1 MPMRGGPFPRSL
13 TPRYC
18 NMLCTTTILRIN
30 FDQGESRDN
39 HQSPTPRRRPLRR
52 PRLLVLSSSRPSLF
66 LLFSF
71 SISLVF
77 YRLAWLL
84 AVGVPLT
91 GKVLPLPLVLLAL
104 LSVCFFDWG
113 GAGVASTLAGA
124 TGGWCGLY
132 LASGV
137 ATLSWLL
144 VLLPQLGQGWCCF
157 NLAGFASVRLGFF
170 FASTGLFF
178 CSLASTGF
186 SLSLR
191 LGFLFRFDWAYFL
204 LLQLGFS
211 FASTGLFFCFSWA
224 FSFASTGPRFD

>member
-1 MPMRGGPFPRSL
+1 M
-13 TPRYC
+13 
-18 NMLCTTTILRIN
+18 
-30 FDQGESRDN
+30 
-39 HQSPTPRRRPLRR
+39 
-52 PRLLVLSSSRPSLF
+52 
-66 LLFSF
+66 
-71 SISLVF
+71 
-77 YRLAWLL
+77 
-84 AVGVPLT
+84 PLT

-191 LGFLFRFDWAYFL
+191 LGFLFRFDWVFSFASTGLIFFCFNWAFL

-211 FASTGLFFCFSWA
+211 FASAGLFLSLQLGRASTELFFFRFDRVFFFRLYWAFFLRFNCAFSSFDLSLLRRFSSVVA
-224 FSFASTGPRFD
+224 FSFASTGLFLSLRLAFGRRLP